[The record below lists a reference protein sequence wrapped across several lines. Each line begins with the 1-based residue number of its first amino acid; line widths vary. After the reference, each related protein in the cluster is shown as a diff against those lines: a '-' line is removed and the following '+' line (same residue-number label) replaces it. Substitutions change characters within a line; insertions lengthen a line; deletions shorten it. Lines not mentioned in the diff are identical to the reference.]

1 MTAGKA
7 VAAAGL
13 VLAVLAPGFASAVE
27 LKLSD
32 ADVTAIVGEAVTQAR
47 DPAHGLPTGDYTLY
61 QRNDPIRVGPSDGLI
76 DAIVAST
83 PREQLRYQAY
93 LDAFQGHPPDAAAA
107 RKFAD
112 QVAGTVVFRVF
123 AHAQSAA
130 PEDKQFLDHFSPAH
144 LTLPSGQQ
152 LAATETSAFG
162 PSQDFFILG
171 NGRHEIRWLGVVMY
185 RFDIAD
191 LPAGTTAKLSFDD
204 GAGHSYQY
212 DVDLAKFR

>member
-1 MTAGKA
+1 MTAARVIA
-7 VAAAGL
+7 VAGL
-13 VLAVLAPGFASAVE
+13 IVATLAPAYASAVE
-27 LKLSD
+27 LQLSD
-32 ADVTAIVGEAVTQAR
+32 ADVAAIVGEAVAQAR
-47 DPAHGLPTGDYTLY
+47 DPAHGLQTGAYTLY
-61 QRNDPIRVGPSDGLI
+61 QRNDPIRAEPSDGLI
-76 DAIVAST
+76 DAVVVST

-123 AHAQSAA
+123 AHAQSVT
-130 PEDKQFLDHFSPAH
+130 PEDQHFLDHFAPAR
-144 LTLPSGQQ
+144 LTLPSGEQIS
-152 LAATETSAFG
+152 AETSSFG

-185 RFDIAD
+185 RFDIAK
-191 LPAGTTAKLSFDD
+191 LPAQTTAKLSFDD

-212 DVDLAKFR
+212 DVDLAEFR